1 MSIYKEYRV
10 GGGNSPFGFLGPL
23 LILAI
28 FFTALF
34 FLAKGLF
41 WIFSWATIPLLLVT
55 LVIDHNVVLDF
66 FKFVWKLLKENTLM
80 GIVTVILVF
89 FGYPIVTAYLFF
101 KALGKRSIKKVIE
114 KVEKENNTY
123 TEYEEVVEDD
133 SFLELPP
140 LRKQQPEKQQKPEA
154 PRQQKSNE
162 YDDMFK

>member
-1 MSIYKEYRV
+1 MTIYKEYRV
-10 GGGNSPFGFLGPL
+10 GGSNSPFGFLGPL
-23 LILAI
+23 LILAV

-41 WIFSWATIPLLLVT
+41 WIFSWIAPVLLIIT
-55 LVIDHNVVLDF
+55 LIIDHQVVVDF
-66 FKFVWKLLKENTLM
+66 FKFVWKLLKENTIM
-80 GIVTVILVF
+80 GILAVLLVF
-89 FGYPIVTAYLFF
+89 FGYPIVAGYLFF

-114 KVEKENNTY
+114 NVEKEKNTY

-140 LRKQQPEKQQKPEA
+140 LKKQAEA
-154 PRQQKSNE
+154 PKQSKSNE

>member
-1 MSIYKEYRV
+1 MYKEFRV

-23 LILAI
+23 LILAV

-41 WIFSWATIPLLLVT
+41 WIFSWAALPLFIIT
-55 LVIDHNVVLDF
+55 LIMDHHVVINFL
-66 FKFVWKLLKENTLM
+66 KFVWKLLKENTAM
-80 GIVTVILVF
+80 GALAVLLVF
-89 FGYPIVTAYLFF
+89 FGYPIVAGYLFF

-114 KVEKENNTY
+114 NVEKEKNTY
-123 TEYEEVVEDD
+123 TEYEEVVEDE

-140 LRKQQPEKQQKPEA
+140 LKKQPEASKQS
-154 PRQQKSNE
+154 RSNE

>member
-1 MSIYKEYRV
+1 MTIYKEYKV

-23 LILAI
+23 LILAV

-41 WIFSWATIPLLLVT
+41 WIFSWIAPVLLIIT
-55 LVIDHNVVLDF
+55 LIIDHQVVVDF
-66 FKFVWKLLKENTLM
+66 FKFVWKLLKENTIM
-80 GIVTVILVF
+80 GILAVLLVF
-89 FGYPIVTAYLFF
+89 FGYPIVAGYLFF

-114 KVEKENNTY
+114 NVEKEKNTY

-140 LRKQQPEKQQKPEA
+140 LKKQAEA
-154 PRQQKSNE
+154 PKQSKSNE